1 MENSQ
6 LKRFADEV
14 NSSGNGQA
22 VGGVAA
28 IFQFL
33 ALPFILC
40 VLYNPLRN
48 GALLRISHP
57 CRASGRLVGVDM
69 FILHALFWIGQ
80 KETEFGQHPLIIM
93 FRNFDRPNVV
103 SHQLIHLLS
112 GLAA

>member
-1 MENSQ
+1 M
-6 LKRFADEV
+6 

-93 FRNFDRPNVV
+93 FHNFDRPNVV

>member
-57 CRASGRLVGVDM
+57 CRASGRLVGVDK
-69 FILHALFWIGQ
+69 IGRA
-80 KETEFGQHPLIIM
+80 H
-93 FRNFDRPNVV
+93 V
-103 SHQLIHLLS
+103 
-112 GLAA
+112 